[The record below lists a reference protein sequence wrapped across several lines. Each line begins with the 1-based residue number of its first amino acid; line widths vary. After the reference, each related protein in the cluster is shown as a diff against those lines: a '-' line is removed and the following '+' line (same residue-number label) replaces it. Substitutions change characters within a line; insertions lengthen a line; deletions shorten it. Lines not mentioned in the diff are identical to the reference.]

1 MSGKVIPVNPV
12 EGGPYSFVRGMTV
25 KELKEIVKD
34 WPEVTN
40 FAEPTEV
47 WIETGRGLSSPVVV
61 AMALNYRVTED
72 GTKTA
77 DLVLE
82 SNAFENKFE

>member
-1 MSGKVIPVNPV
+1 MSSKNPV
-12 EGGPYSFVRGMTV
+12 EGGPYPFVRGMTV
-25 KELKEIVKD
+25 KELKALIKD
-34 WPEVTN
+34 WPEVN
-40 FAEPTEV
+40 HEGEPTEV
-47 WIETGRGLSSPVVV
+47 WIETGRCLTSPVVV
-61 AMALNYRVTED
+61 AMALNYRVMDD

>member
-1 MSGKVIPVNPV
+1 MQTKNPV
-12 EGGPYSFVRGMTV
+12 EGGPYPFVRGMTV
-25 KELKEIVKD
+25 KELKELVKD

-40 FAEPTEV
+40 YGEPTEV
-47 WIETGRGLSSPVVV
+47 WIETGRGWSSPVVV
-61 AMALNYRVTED
+61 AMALNLRDMED